1 MAKKKETIIIDGR
14 MVSAKIKEE
23 IKKEIAQL
31 IDDHDKAPHLV
42 AVLVGD
48 DPASQTYVA
57 GKEKAAHAVGMISSI
72 YRLPERTTEK
82 ELLETIKYLN
92 NDDEVDGFIVQLPLP
107 KHISEEKIINAINPA
122 KDVDG
127 FTPINVGNMVLG
139 KPAYIS
145 ATPFGIVELL
155 KEYSI
160 ELDGKHVV
168 VLGRSNIVGRPVS
181 ILLSQKGPHAN
192 ATVTLCHSRTKN
204 LEEITKIADVLVCA
218 IGKPQFVKENM
229 VKEGAVVIDVGI
241 HRLPDE
247 TREKGYRIVGDV
259 DFDEVAMKASYIS
272 PVPGGVGPMTI
283 AMLLKNTLLA
293 HKKEI
298 YK

>member
-14 MVSAKIKEE
+14 LVSAKIKEE

-31 IDDHDKAPHLV
+31 IDDHDKAPHLA

-48 DPASQTYVA
+48 DPASQTYVG

-72 YRLPERTTEK
+72 YRLPESTTEE
-82 ELLETIKYLN
+82 ELLETINYLN
-92 NDDEVDGFIVQLPLP
+92 HDDEVDGFIVQLPLP
-107 KHISEEKIINAINPA
+107 KHISEDKMINAINPA

-127 FTPINVGNMVLG
+127 FTPINLGNMVLG
-139 KPAYIS
+139 RPAYIS
-145 ATPFGIVELL
+145 ATPFGIMELL
-155 KEYSI
+155 KEYKI

-168 VLGRSNIVGRPVS
+168 VMGRSNIVGRPVS
-181 ILLSQKGPHAN
+181 ILLSQKGPNAN
-192 ATVTLCHSRTKN
+192 ATVTLCHSRTKD
-204 LEEITKIADVLVCA
+204 LEKITQTADVLICA
-218 IGKPQFVKENM
+218 IGKPQFVKEFM
-229 VKEGAVVIDVGI
+229 VKEGVVVIDVGI

-247 TREKGYRIVGDV
+247 TASKGYRLVGDV
-259 DFDEVAMKASYIS
+259 DYDEVAKKASYIS

>member
-1 MAKKKETIIIDGR
+1 MVNKKGTIIIDGR
-14 MVSAKIKEE
+14 LVSAKIKEG
-23 IKKEIAQL
+23 IKKEVAQL
-31 IDDHDKAPHLV
+31 IDDHDTAPHLA

-57 GKEKAAHAVGMISSI
+57 GKEKAAHAVGIVSSI
-72 YRLPERTTEK
+72 YRLPESTTEK
-82 ELLETIKYLN
+82 ELLETVNYLN

-107 KHISEEKIINAINPA
+107 KHISEEKVINAINPA

-155 KEYSI
+155 NEYKI
-160 ELDGKHVV
+160 ELNGKHVV
-168 VLGRSNIVGRPVS
+168 VLGRSNIVGRPIS

-192 ATVTLCHSRTKN
+192 ATVTVCHSRTQN
-204 LEEITKIADVLVCA
+204 LEEITRSADVLICA
-218 IGKPQFVKENM
+218 IGVPQFVKAGM
-229 VKEGAVVIDVGI
+229 VKEGVVVIDVGI
-241 HRLPDE
+241 HRLPDD
-247 TREKGYRIVGDV
+247 TKEKGYRIVGDV
-259 DFDEVAMKASYIS
+259 DYDEVSKKASYIT

>member
-1 MAKKKETIIIDGR
+1 MAEKKETIIIDGR
-14 MVSAKIKEE
+14 LVSAKIKEE
-23 IKKEIAQL
+23 IKEEVAHL
-31 IDDHDKAPHLV
+31 IDHHDKAPHLA
-42 AVLVGD
+42 AVLVGE

-72 YRLPERTTEK
+72 YRLPEETTEK
-82 ELLETIKYLN
+82 ELLDVVNYLN

-107 KHISEEKIINAINPA
+107 KHISEEKVINTIRPE

-145 ATPFGIVELL
+145 ATPFGIMELL
-155 KEYSI
+155 KNYGI
-160 ELDGKHVV
+160 ELEGKHVV

-181 ILLSQKGPHAN
+181 ILLSQKLPHAN
-192 ATVTLCHSRTKN
+192 ATVTVCHSRTKN
-204 LEEITKIADVLVCA
+204 LADITRQADVLVCA
-218 IGKPQFVKENM
+218 IGVPQFVKAGM
-229 VKEGAVVIDVGI
+229 VKEGVVVIDVGM

-247 TREKGYRIVGDV
+247 SKQKGYRLVGDV
-259 DFDEVAMKASYIS
+259 AFDEVSKKASYIT

-298 YK
+298 YQ

>member
-1 MAKKKETIIIDGR
+1 MAKKNETIIIDGR
-14 MVSAKIKEE
+14 LVSAKIKEE
-23 IKKEIAQL
+23 IKEEVAHL
-31 IDDHDKAPHLV
+31 IDHHDKAPHLA

-48 DPASQTYVA
+48 DPASQTYVN
-57 GKEKAAHAVGMISSI
+57 GKEKAAHAVGIVSSI
-72 YRLPERTTEK
+72 YRLPENTTEK
-82 ELLETIKYLN
+82 ELLEVVNYLN

-107 KHISEEKIINAINPA
+107 KHISEEKVINAINPA

-139 KPAYIS
+139 KPAYLS

-155 KEYSI
+155 KNYGV
-160 ELDGKHVV
+160 ELEGKHVV
-168 VLGRSNIVGRPVS
+168 VLGRSNIVGRPIS

-192 ATVTLCHSRTKN
+192 ATVTVCHSRTQN
-204 LEEITKIADVLVCA
+204 LEEITQSADVLICA
-218 IGKPQFVKENM
+218 IGVPQFVKAGM
-229 VKEGAVVIDVGI
+229 VKEGVVVIDVGI
-241 HRLPDE
+241 HRLPDD
-247 TREKGYRIVGDV
+247 TKEKGYRIVGDV
-259 DFDEVAMKASYIS
+259 DYDEVSKKASYIT

>member
-92 NDDEVDGFIVQLPLP
+92 NDDEVDVFIVQLPLP

>member
-1 MAKKKETIIIDGR
+1 MAKKQEPIIIDGR
-14 MVSAKIKEE
+14 LVSAKIKEE
-23 IKKEIAQL
+23 IKEEVAHL
-31 IDDHDKAPHLV
+31 IDHHDKAPHLA

-48 DPASQTYVA
+48 DPASQTYVN
-57 GKEKAAHAVGMISSI
+57 GKEKAAHAVGIVSSI
-72 YRLPERTTEK
+72 YRLPESTTEK
-82 ELLETIKYLN
+82 ELLDVVNYLN

-107 KHISEEKIINAINPA
+107 KHISEEKVINTISPV

-145 ATPFGIVELL
+145 ATPFGILELL
-155 KEYSI
+155 KNYGI
-160 ELDGKHVV
+160 ELEGKHVV

-181 ILLSQKGPHAN
+181 ILLSQKAPEAN
-192 ATVTLCHSRTKN
+192 ATVTVCHSRTQN
-204 LEEITKIADVLVCA
+204 IEAITRQADVLICA
-218 IGKPQFVKENM
+218 IGVPQFVKAGM
-229 VKEGAVVIDVGI
+229 VKEGVVVIDVGI
-241 HRLPDE
+241 HRLPDD
-247 TREKGYRIVGDV
+247 TKEKGYRIVGDV
-259 DFDEVAMKASYIS
+259 DYDEVSKKASYIT